1 MAKFKI
7 HRIDS
12 GTYREEVLS
21 LWQRYL
27 SGTPRERLDWL
38 GQNPQGKAIWY
49 GAFLEG
55 TDRLV
60 GTLTV
65 MPRRIETGS
74 QSFKAGIMGDLMV
87 EKEFQVFGPT
97 LSLMRTAIQEYRANG
112 FDFLYTFPNQAS
124 EKLSFRAG
132 FREVGTTARFVR
144 ILDLKNALKKIIP
157 GKAVGLLAGGLN
169 FLWNLPKGENY
180 TRPQG
185 TLVEWNKPFDLP
197 PLVLRAEGRDW
208 IGLSGGDSKY
218 VEWKYRQ
225 NPLFRFD
232 FLQCEGGEPRRILGH
247 IVFSQRS
254 GTVHIFDLAA
264 REENFKTVL
273 GSFLRHLRK
282 KGMQSVSIRAFR
294 KGPLTEI
301 FKTFGFLER
310 EEKVPLLLVGDE
322 KFIAMNWLFFEGA
335 RNI

>member
-12 GTYREEVLS
+12 GTYREEVFS
-21 LWQRYL
+21 LWERYL
-27 SGTPRERLDWL
+27 PGTPRGRLDWL
-38 GQNPQGKAIWY
+38 EQNPHGKAIWY

-55 TDRLV
+55 AERLV

-65 MPRRIETGS
+65 MPRKIETGK

-97 LSLMRTAIQEYRANG
+97 LSLMRTAIQEYRASG
-112 FDFLYTFPNQAS
+112 FDFLYTFPNRAS
-124 EKLSFRAG
+124 EKFSFRAG
-132 FREVGTTARFVR
+132 FQEVESTARFVR
-144 ILDLKNALKKIIP
+144 ILNLESALKKYIP
-157 GKAVGLLAGGLN
+157 GKAAGLLAGGSN
-169 FLWNLPKGENY
+169 FLWNLPRRENY
-180 TRPQG
+180 IRPQ
-185 TLVEWNKPFDLP
+185 TAIVEWNKPADLP

-232 FLQCEGGEPRRILGH
+232 FLQCEGGEPRCILGH
-247 IVFSQRS
+247 IVFSQR
-254 GTVHIFDLAA
+254 GGIVHIFDLAA

-273 GSFLRHLRK
+273 ASLLRHLRK
-282 KGMQSVSIRAFR
+282 KGMQSVSMRAFR

-301 FKTFGFLER
+301 FKKFGFLER
-310 EEKVPLLLVGDE
+310 EEKVPFLLSGDK
-322 KFIAMNWLFFEGA
+322 KFMDMNWLFFEGA